1 METLLALL
9 VGALAMQV
17 WHLMRDIKELRQRC
31 DDLEDAVFYDED
43 DEEDGP
49 NGGEKLPK
57 VEGETV
63 VAIGKGRK
71 SA

>member
-9 VGALAMQV
+9 AGALAVQV
-17 WHLMRDIKELRQRC
+17 WHLLSDVKELRQRC